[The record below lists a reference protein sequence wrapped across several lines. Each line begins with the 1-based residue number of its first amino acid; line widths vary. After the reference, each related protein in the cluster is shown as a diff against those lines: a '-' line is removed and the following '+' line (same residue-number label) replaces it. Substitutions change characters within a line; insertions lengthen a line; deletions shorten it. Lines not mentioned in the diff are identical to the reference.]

1 MQLKKRAAHS
11 HVHMLCT
18 QPRLLRKGNIREAA
32 WTERNYLA
40 TTERI
45 KIEL

>member
-1 MQLKKRAAHS
+1 MQLKKRAAHG

-18 QPRLLRKGNIREAA
+18 QPRLLRKGNIRE
-32 WTERNYLA
+32 RNYLA

-45 KIEL
+45 KIKL